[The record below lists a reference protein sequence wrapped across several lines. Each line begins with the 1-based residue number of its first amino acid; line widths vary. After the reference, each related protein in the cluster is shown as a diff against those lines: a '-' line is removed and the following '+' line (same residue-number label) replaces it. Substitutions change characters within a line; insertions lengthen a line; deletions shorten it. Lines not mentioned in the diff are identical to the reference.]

1 MACCESV
8 RRTFPMNFIFLAI
21 FTLAESFLLGMITAS
36 YAQFEVF
43 LAVGITAAVC
53 LGLTLFAFQT
63 KWYVMIILH
72 PECNKNVFFSLYYFR
87 DFTMMGGKR

>member
-8 RRTFPMNFIFLAI
+8 RRSFPMNFIFLAI

-53 LGLTLFAFQT
+53 LGLTIFAFQT
-63 KWYVMIILH
+63 KWYEMI
-72 PECNKNVFFSLYYFR
+72 NFTSL
-87 DFTMMGGKR
+87 MS

>member
-8 RRTFPMNFIFLAI
+8 RRTFPMNFIFLAL
-21 FTLAESFLLGMITAS
+21 FTLAESFLLGMISSS

-53 LGLTLFAFQT
+53 FGLTIFAFQT
-63 KWYVMIILH
+63 KWYEIMTLYSEMAIKI
-72 PECNKNVFFSLYYFR
+72 VFFFIISGTLL
-87 DFTMMGGKR
+87 